1 MAEIV
6 LGIGASHGPPVTMP
20 ASQWHMLREKDM
32 RDKRMDYNALLKLA
46 KPNIEEECTDQRM
59 QARFDAAQRALGTLH
74 DVLQQAA
81 PDVVVVVGDDQNE
94 QFGPDQMPAFC
105 VYRGASVE
113 VKKRSGGGGGQWG
126 NMAWRQASQAD
137 IGDTPKEYAAAPDL
151 ADHLIRSLIDAEFDV
166 SCSAEIRPDVG
177 LGHAFTFLYR
187 TILPEG
193 NIPLL
198 PVMVNTM
205 YAPNYP
211 KPKRCYAL
219 GQAMRKA
226 IAEWDSS
233 KRVAI
238 MASGGLSH
246 VIIDEELDHTV
257 IDALMEKDAQALC
270 SLPLDRLH
278 RAAGTTE
285 IRNWVVLA
293 GAVEH
298 LNMTL
303 ESYEP
308 CYRSPAGTGL
318 GMAFAYW
325 K

>member
-6 LGIGASHGPPVTMP
+6 LGLGASHGPPVTMP
-20 ASQWHMLREKDM
+20 ASQWNLLREKDIH
-32 RDKRMDYNALLKLA
+32 DKRMDYNALLTLA
-46 KPNIEEECTDQRM
+46 KPNIDEECTEERM
-59 QARFDAAQRALGTLH
+59 EARYNAAQRALGTLH
-74 DVLQQAA
+74 DVLQQATVDA
-81 PDVVVVVGDDQNE
+81 LVVVGDDQNE
-94 QFGPDQMPAFC
+94 QFGADQMPAFC
-105 VYRGASVE
+105 VYRGASLE
-113 VKKRSGGGGGQWG
+113 VKRRSSGGGGQWA
-126 NMAWRQASQAD
+126 NMAWRQAAQAD
-137 IGDTPKEYAAAPDL
+137 VSETPKQYAAAPEL
-151 ADHLIRSLIDAEFDV
+151 ADHLIKSLIDNEFDV
-166 SCSAEIRPDVG
+166 SCSSEIRPDVG

-205 YAPNYP
+205 YAPNCP
-211 KPKRCYAL
+211 NPTRCYAL
-219 GQAMRKA
+219 GQAMRQA
-226 IAEWDSS
+226 IETWDPG
-233 KRVAI
+233 KRVAV

-246 VIIDEELDHTV
+246 VIIDEELDHIV
-257 IDALMEKDAQALC
+257 IDALAEKDSSRLS

-285 IRNWVVLA
+285 IRNWIVLA
-293 GAVEH
+293 GAVEG